1 MNYKFPEIRHVDQVL
16 DVIKGL
22 PNFAVRRNEKSGFT
36 TIDYTYAT
44 SETFARTQPNW
55 EILREC
61 RGIAF
66 SNKTGEVSSR
76 PFHKFFN
83 FGEQPETELF
93 SINRL
98 KTNFT
103 CEVKWD
109 GSMVRPIALD
119 YTFVNDNGDQFI
131 DYVMATRAGITDHS
145 INASK
150 YVTEAINQ
158 FILYRLLVG
167 QTPIFEFI
175 GPDNINV
182 LHYPKNELRLLAVR
196 DNVTGEYVRR
206 ENILEMEYLP
216 PMEFSVDF
224 IQDTRK
230 ESGVEGYVLVTADG
244 QHRMKVKTDD
254 YCMMHRA
261 KDQASTE
268 RAVLEVFFSGQWDDF
283 FACLPEGYRKQFLS
297 QYIER
302 VQVGIDQ
309 AYAVIKFIASYSGP
323 NKLNRK
329 EFALHVNNDEYTKR
343 ASSILFKLYDK
354 PDSNIYDLLMEYGRR
369 NVTSSAKVENLRWL
383 IGDANFKEEVK
394 EDE

>member
-1 MNYKFPEIRHVDQVL
+1 MNYKFPEIRHIDQVL
-16 DVIKGL
+16 EVIRGL
-22 PNFAVRRNEKSGFT
+22 PNFVVRRNEKSGFS

-44 SETFARTQPNW
+44 SDTFARNQPNW

-83 FGEQPETELF
+83 FGEQPETELR
-93 SINRL
+93 N
-98 KTNFT
+98 
-103 CEVKWD
+103 VKSLTFIKEDKLD
-109 GSMVRPIALD
+109 GSMIRPIALD
-119 YTFVNDNGDQFI
+119 YTFTNDNGEEFI
-131 DYVMATRAGITDHS
+131 DYVLATRAGITDHS

-150 YVTEAINQ
+150 YVTDAINQ
-158 FILYRLLVG
+158 FILYRLLVN

-175 GPDNINV
+175 GPENINV

-196 DNVTGEYVRR
+196 DNVTGEYVKR
-206 ENILEMEYLP
+206 EYILEMDYLP
-216 PMEFSVDF
+216 PMEFSASF
-224 IQDTRK
+224 IDGVRS
-230 ESGVEGYVLVTADG
+230 ESGIEGYVLVTQDG
-244 QHRMKVKTDD
+244 QHRMKVKTDE

-261 KDQASTE
+261 KDKASTE
-268 RAVLEVFFSGQWDDF
+268 RAVLEVFFSGVWDDF
-283 FACLPEGYRKQFLS
+283 FSCMPEGYRKDFLS

-302 VQVGIDQ
+302 VQVGLDQ

-323 NKLNRK
+323 NKLSRK

-354 PDSNIYDLLMEYGRR
+354 PDSNIYDLLMEYGRK
-369 NVTSSAKVENLRWL
+369 NVTSVAKVENLRWL
-383 IGDANFKEEVK
+383 IGDAKFKEEVIN
-394 EDE
+394 E